1 MIHRILL
8 GHDGSASADQA
19 YRFAVDLALRYGA
32 ELHVLVVARPP
43 DFGDEVEA
51 QAAIEDAQRRYH
63 RVLSALKLRL
73 ANDGVDAQAHL
84 VVGHPAEQL
93 VRHAEQHAVDHIVV
107 GHRGHTLFERWL
119 IGSVARQVVAYAP
132 CAVTVVRQGD
142 ARARRAA
149 AQAGA
154 AAAPK
159 TCA

>member
-1 MIHRILL
+1 MIHKILL

-19 YRFAVDLALRYGA
+19 YGFATDLAKRYDA

-51 QAAIEDAQRRYH
+51 EAAIEDAQRRYN
-63 RVLSALKLRL
+63 RVLSALKVRL

-84 VVGHPAEQL
+84 IVGHPAEQL
-93 VRHAEQHAVDHIVV
+93 VRYAEQHGIDHIVV

-132 CAVTVVRQGD
+132 CAVTIVRQN
-142 ARARRAA
+142 RA
-149 AQAGA
+149 
-154 AAAPK
+154 
-159 TCA
+159 